1 MSKENEVKKCKMC
14 GATLVGNNKN
24 KKIGLCSNCARKAGQ
39 GGLQILAG
47 VTLLGS
53 TILGIAKLAIKKGR

>member
-39 GGLQILAG
+39 GGVGILAG
-47 VTLLGS
+47 II
-53 TILGIAKLAIKKGR
+53 ILGTVALKIVKDVVKKE